1 MDLPLSYYLS
11 VLMFAGLIS
20 FGAFRWNTAWALPYI
35 AVLGM
40 IAAWYFVE
48 PFYFP
53 DLFASFETEY
63 VDTAYTSVLI
73 FISVFSIAAPA
84 VAQRF
89 KPKPTALQLS
99 RVHVSAKHVFL
110 ATVALW
116 LVLLAYGTLRMRG
129 DLLGALFPIEGRA
142 GVQMWSRAGGSDA
155 GASGFIVS
163 TAAYLYN
170 LSTAAFGLLLFLLPK
185 GRYRVLAVVLIMIS
199 WPYSFLLG
207 ARNIALATVLPC
219 IISYVLFSRQS
230 FWLKIPFI
238 ILTFLCLDLAFKV
251 MIEYR
256 NVGFEE
262 INLDDAE
269 GAQHLGLNMASEL
282 VYCVKFIAEGT
293 MNLSYG
299 VDYLAEALSIIPRA
313 VWPGKP
319 LIGVDYSIA
328 RGFGTDNTDIG
339 VFATIAS
346 GILGQSVLAF
356 GAVFGPAA
364 AAFLMSL
371 WVGLLARF
379 RAQGTPLRLALYLV
393 GLGLTFNLGRDITM
407 QVLWP
412 LAFAYVGVR
421 LVEWRAGKR
430 HDASPDRV
438 SPYRQ
443 SGSYNQNKI
452 IKR

>member
-199 WPYSFLLG
+199 WPD
-207 ARNIALATVLPC
+207 R
-219 IISYVLFSRQS
+219 SR
-230 FWLKIPFI
+230 
-238 ILTFLCLDLAFKV
+238 
-251 MIEYR
+251 
-256 NVGFEE
+256 
-262 INLDDAE
+262 DDAQRLRQVINPVGQIHCPFCNKLDAINQFGCHIE
-269 GAQHLGLNMASEL
+269 TKVLSALGVVEIYLLKPDISILNHYFEREIQTQKS
-282 VYCVKFIAEGT
+282 
-293 MNLSYG
+293 
-299 VDYLAEALSIIPRA
+299 
-313 VWPGKP
+313 
-319 LIGVDYSIA
+319 
-328 RGFGTDNTDIG
+328 
-339 VFATIAS
+339 
-346 GILGQSVLAF
+346 
-356 GAVFGPAA
+356 
-364 AAFLMSL
+364 
-371 WVGLLARF
+371 
-379 RAQGTPLRLALYLV
+379 
-393 GLGLTFNLGRDITM
+393 
-407 QVLWP
+407 
-412 LAFAYVGVR
+412 
-421 LVEWRAGKR
+421 
-430 HDASPDRV
+430 
-438 SPYRQ
+438 
-443 SGSYNQNKI
+443 QNYKGNF
-452 IKR
+452 